1 VKGYRCLYQSCFP
14 KPSESGNGIDDLALR
29 VSVNA
34 GVPRAADPPLRSQML
49 NQLLFQRFPSL
60 YEQTAISLLRCD
72 MMTELADCTLRH
84 AAPNII
90 LYTGERPLS

>member
-1 VKGYRCLYQSCFP
+1 
-14 KPSESGNGIDDLALR
+14 
-29 VSVNA
+29 
-34 GVPRAADPPLRSQML
+34 ML
-49 NQLLFQRFPSL
+49 NQLLFQRFPRL